1 MRIVDKVL
9 DFPNGSWGEDCF
21 ILGENSRFIGV
32 LDGSSP
38 ITKLPMK
45 GYHSQAEWFVQLL
58 SNKIVEDST
67 IRKFAEVCQHSVDE
81 LWSEN
86 NEILSNMSSENLPC
100 SMLSAME
107 LEDNFVNFY
116 VLGDCGLAFKRL
128 DGVSEVITDTRVN
141 YYSDKT
147 KQVRLGAIANGV
159 DSLVAVQK
167 QMTENRACMNVEGGF
182 WTASFKGYF
191 EIEMLTSSVPVSQL
205 DCCLLYSDGF
215 ARGFEVGLYS
225 YDSILTQSISLES
238 ALKMLRDWES
248 TSSLEVKRHDDV
260 SAILVKF

>member
-1 MRIVDKVL
+1 MQIVDKIL

-38 ITKLPMK
+38 ITKIPVE
-45 GYHSQAEWFVQLL
+45 GYHSQAEWFVQHL
-58 SNKIVEDST
+58 SNKLVEDRT
-67 IRKFAEVCQHSVDE
+67 FRNFADVCQNSVDE
-81 LWSEN
+81 LWSESS
-86 NEILSNMSSENLPC
+86 EILSNMSSENLPC
-100 SMLSAME
+100 SMLSVVE
-107 LEDNFVNFY
+107 LEDEFVNFY
-116 VLGDCGLAFKRL
+116 VLGDCGLAFACL
-128 DGVSEVITDTRVN
+128 DGFSEVITDTRVN

-147 KQVRLGAIANGV
+147 KQVRLDVIAKGGNP
-159 DSLVAVQK
+159 LVAVQK

-182 WTASFKGYF
+182 WTASFKGCF
-191 EIEMLTSSVPVSQL
+191 EPEMITSSVAVSQL

-215 ARGFEVGLYS
+215 ARGFEAGLYS

-238 ALKMLRDWES
+238 ALKTLRDWES